1 MTLEEVQFQ
10 LNSKDVNENIQGLR
24 NLTALMSHGVEV
36 DQALPDVIKL
46 VIQPDLA
53 VRRTVYQ
60 FLSHFSESNPAQA
73 LMAVN
78 IL

>member
-1 MTLEEVQFQ
+1 M
-10 LNSKDVNENIQGLR
+10 R
-24 NLTALMSHGVEV
+24 NLVGLMSHGVEV
-36 DQALPDVIKL
+36 DAELPHVIKL

-53 VRRTVYQ
+53 MRRYVYQ
-60 FLSHFSESNPAQA
+60 FLAHFSESNPAQA